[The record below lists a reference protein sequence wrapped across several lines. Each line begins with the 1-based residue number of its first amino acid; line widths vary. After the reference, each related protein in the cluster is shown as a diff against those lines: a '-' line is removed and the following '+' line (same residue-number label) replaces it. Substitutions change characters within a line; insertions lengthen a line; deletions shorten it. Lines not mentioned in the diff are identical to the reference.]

1 MKRKGRTMI
10 ALATAVTLGV
20 ASVPGNMYIK
30 AYDDMA
36 EKYIG
41 DILEKKDVFGYRDSE
56 DEDVEV
62 IVVDS
67 MASEEDELDEEDVVY
82 GEDVL
87 DGEDVVYG
95 EDVLDG
101 EDVIYGEDDPY
112 GEDILYGNGVSF
124 EEDDEDVLEN
134 NTEIAGFGFDRS
146 EYTIKLKKGAKSYRS
161 CGMDF
166 AEELNFDSEEY
177 EIADIEWSVDDESI
191 AKVDDEGYLTA
202 VAPGS
207 VILTASLDGE
217 EVDCEVT
224 IPYPNCWI
232 NKYKATVK
240 KGKKVKLAVKSNFG
254 TMKNVTWKS
263 NKKTVATVKKG
274 IVTGKKKGTAKI
286 SAKFAG
292 KTYTCT
298 VKVK

>member
-10 ALATAVTLGV
+10 ALATAMTLGV
-20 ASVPGNMYIK
+20 ASIPGNMYIK
-30 AYDDMA
+30 AYDDMT
-36 EKYIG
+36 
-41 DILEKKDVFGYRDSE
+41 DVFWYSDSE
-56 DEDVEV
+56 DEEVEV
-62 IVVDS
+62 VVLDGTD
-67 MASEEDELDEEDVVY
+67 SEEDELS
-82 GEDVL
+82 GEDVI
-87 DGEDVVYG
+87 YG

-101 EDVIYGEDDPY
+101 EDVIYGEDEPGEEDVIY
-112 GEDILYGNGVSF
+112 GEDDPYEKDVIYGNDTSLG
-124 EEDDEDVLEN
+124 EDDEDIWGN
-134 NTEIAGFGFDRS
+134 NNETAGFGFDQS
-146 EYTIKLKKGAKSYRS
+146 EYTIKLKRGAKSYRS

-207 VILTASLDGE
+207 VILTANLDGE
-217 EVDCEVT
+217 EADCEVT

-240 KGKKVKLAVKSNFG
+240 KGKKVRLAVKSNFG
-254 TMKNVTWKS
+254 TMKNATWKS
-263 NKKTVATVKKG
+263 NKKTVATVKNG
-274 IVTGKKKGTAKI
+274 VVTGKKKGTAKI

>member
-10 ALATAVTLGV
+10 ALATAMTLGV
-20 ASVPGNMYIK
+20 ASIPGNMYIK
-30 AYDDMA
+30 AYDDMT
-36 EKYIG
+36 
-41 DILEKKDVFGYRDSE
+41 DVFWYSASE
-56 DEDVEV
+56 DEEVEV
-62 IVVDS
+62 AVLDS
-67 MASEEDELDEEDVVY
+67 TDSEEDELFGEDVIY

-87 DGEDVVYG
+87 DGEDELDEEDVIYG

-101 EDVIYGEDDPY
+101 EDELGEEDVIYGEDD
-112 GEDILYGNGVSF
+112 EDIWG
-124 EEDDEDVLEN
+124 N
-134 NTEIAGFGFDRS
+134 NTETAGFGFDQS
-146 EYTIKLKKGAKSYRS
+146 EYTIKLKRGAKSYRS

-191 AKVDDEGYLTA
+191 AKVNDEGYLTA

-207 VILTASLDGE
+207 VILTANLDGE
-217 EVDCEVT
+217 EADCEVT

-240 KGKKVKLAVKSNFG
+240 KGKKVRLAVKSNFG

-263 NKKTVATVKKG
+263 NKKKVATVKNG
-274 IVTGKKKGTAKI
+274 VVTGKKKGTAKI